1 MVQQVQFQQIGQPG
15 LGASA
20 AILGQRS
27 GMLNQNSKNK
37 TDLINSLIGGGSR
50 IGTQVL
56 AGQQAEDLQKQKEPF
71 QLLNALDDLGRA
83 EQQLRIQGDVEGA
96 DRVKGIMAQAGSSLS
111 GLGGQ
116 SQSSSGF
123 GGLGGLLGGI
133 GNKLGFGK
141 GQDIIPQAQQAPV
154 SSGGLQGLLPP
165 SEPIPVQTSKTPE
178 PGIQPRI
185 PRSSDILPSS
195 TNLPFNQAQS
205 KTVTQEAEARPIV
218 ERQLEGQQQFVTNIQ
233 TGIVAS
239 QPIEPGATEREPIVL
254 TPIIRERQ
262 AAMFD
267 PTTGKLNETGK
278 EVAKN
283 VALKNSVVNKATSLM
298 EEAIRLENS
307 TGLNIAEKGLLS
319 AGGVELLAV
328 FKQLSPQQ
336 RRQVTNFKQKYD
348 SLQADILSIAA
359 RVNQGRPT
367 DKDFVQIAKGFPELF
382 SSKEKTQRAGV
393 DRLVQL
399 YANLAE
405 DEILVSKTANFNKT
419 VDKLQSISRKKYEF
433 GEPISLNDEELQQA
447 VNHLLGDDMPRNSI
461 QSFDTQLDTGD
472 KSITLPSEAPTP
484 KVDQGDLL
492 QRLNN
497 LQKQGVF

>member
-37 TDLINSLIGGGSR
+37 TDLINSLIGGGSK

-71 QLLNALDDLGRA
+71 QLLNAMDDLGRA
-83 EQQLRIQGDVEGA
+83 KQDLILRGDTAGAEKIQG
-96 DRVKGIMAQAGSSLS
+96 IINQAGLS
-111 GLGGQ
+111 IQGIGGQ
-116 SQSSSGF
+116 PQSSSGG

-141 GQDIIPQAQQAPV
+141 GQDIVPQAQQA
-154 SSGGLQGLLPP
+154 SGGGIQDLLPP

-218 ERQLEGQQQFVTNIQ
+218 ERQLEGQQPFVTNIQ
-233 TGIVAS
+233 TGMVAS

-283 VALKNSVVNKATSLM
+283 VALKNSVVNKATSLV

-319 AGGVELLAV
+319 AGGVEFLAV

-393 DRLVQL
+393 DMLVQL

-447 VNHLLGDDMPRNSI
+447 VNHLLGDDVPRNSI

-492 QRLNN
+492 QRLRN